1 MGRKQMSKEIITE
14 VKVLPEVEVPQPV
27 KDALL
32 GSAEG
37 GLQEKNRAEYFAL
50 VVFLQA
56 WQDPTLLEDESI
68 KTQFEGMKQRIC
80 RAIAEL
86 DPYPFTHFAEALEK
100 RDSTVGH
107 TKRAIAATFLTLRY
121 KHGER
126 KIPMEELKDQARRQ
140 YPELREEEPCWHR
153 EFEEL
158 GIKDFLI
165 PEKQERRGPKPKKKP
180 N

>member
-14 VKVLPEVEVPQPV
+14 VKVLPRVEVPQPV

-68 KTQFEGMKQRIC
+68 KTLFEEMKQRIC

-86 DPYPFTHFAEALEK
+86 DPYPFTHFAEALEQRK
-100 RDSTVGH
+100 NNSTVGYS
-107 TKRAIAATFLTLRY
+107 KRAIAATFWSLRY
-121 KHGER
+121 KYGEE
-126 KIPMEELKDQARRQ
+126 KIPSKELKDEVLRR
-140 YPELREEEPCWHR
+140 YRELEEEEPGWWR

-158 GIKDFLI
+158 GITPFLI
-165 PEKQERRGPKPKKKP
+165 REKRGRKPRSS

>member
-1 MGRKQMSKEIITE
+1 MSKEIITE

-37 GLQEKNRAEYFAL
+37 GLQGKKRAEYFAL

-68 KTQFEGMKQRIC
+68 KTQFEEMKQRIC

-86 DPYPFTHFAEALEK
+86 DPYPFTHFAEALEQQK
-100 RDSTVGH
+100 NNSTVGYS
-107 TKRAIAATFLTLRY
+107 KRAIAATFWSLRHKY
-121 KHGER
+121 GEE
-126 KIPMEELKDQARRQ
+126 KIPSKELKDEARRR
-140 YPELREEEPCWHR
+140 YPELENPSWWR

-158 GIKDFLI
+158 GITPFLI
-165 PEKQERRGPKPKKKP
+165 REKRGLKPRRS